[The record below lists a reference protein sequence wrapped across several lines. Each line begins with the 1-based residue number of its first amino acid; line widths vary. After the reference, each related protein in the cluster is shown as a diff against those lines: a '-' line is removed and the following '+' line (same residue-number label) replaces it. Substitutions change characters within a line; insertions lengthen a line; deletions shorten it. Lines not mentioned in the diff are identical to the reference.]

1 MELPRQFPNDFGG
14 HPTSKT
20 LSNTSRHATNAR
32 SVRRTSF
39 TSLSQFQ
46 HQRHSSQR
54 FTSTSCSCPKLK
66 AIVTSLQHEMTFQ
79 EQQKDRNSN
88 EQPHTLFL
96 NSSLKNSYVVMES
109 FQKS

>member
-20 LSNTSRHATNAR
+20 SSNMSRHATNAR
-32 SVRRTSF
+32 SAQRTSF

-46 HQRHSSQR
+46 HQQLSSQR

-66 AIVTSLQHEMTFQ
+66 AIITSLQPETTFE

-88 EQPHTLFL
+88 KQLHALFF
-96 NSSLKNSYVVMES
+96 NSSLKNSYVVMEPL
-109 FQKS
+109 QKS